1 VLRIAFDDVSLYR
14 RTQEELS
21 YDLKRLIFRTI
32 TRQYVKPNRRRVLD
46 HVTLRIESGEKVG
59 ILGTN
64 GSGKSTLLKVVCRIL
79 TPTSG
84 RVFVHGKIAP
94 LIELGAGFESESSV
108 VENIIYYGML
118 LGFSRNDMRQRTK
131 SILDFAE
138 LHDHAGEP
146 LKTLSS
152 GMYARLGFAIA
163 TEVRPDILLL
173 DEVLSVGDERFK
185 MKCKERIQRFWDD
198 HSTIIVVSHDLDFL
212 ASSCE
217 RVIWLD
223 AGRVV
228 AIGPAEPIVRSYYDS
243 VHSIER
249 SQPAVAS
256 APAPPL
262 AAPPSSAAPPA
273 GEPAVEAV
281 GVK

>member
-1 VLRIAFDDVSLYR
+1 MVRIALDDVTLYR
-14 RTQEELS
+14 RTQEELA
-21 YDLKRLIFRTI
+21 YDLKRLVFRAI
-32 TRQYVKPNRRRVLD
+32 TRQYVKPNRRKVLD
-46 HVTLRIESGEKVG
+46 HVTLRIASGEKVG

-64 GSGKSTLLKVVCRIL
+64 GSGKSTLLKVICRIL
-79 TPTSG
+79 SPTSG

-108 VENIIYYGML
+108 VENILYYGML
-118 LGFSRNDMRQRTK
+118 LGFSRSEMKRRTN

-185 MKCKERIQRFWDD
+185 MKCKERLERFWDA

-212 ASSCE
+212 ATSCE

-228 AIGPAEPIVRSYYDS
+228 TSGPAQTIVRNYYDS
-243 VHSIER
+243 VHS
-249 SQPAVAS
+249 PANGAA
-256 APAPPL
+256 APAP
-262 AAPPSSAAPPA
+262 AAA
-273 GEPAVEAV
+273 
-281 GVK
+281 K

>member
-14 RTQEELS
+14 RTQEELA

-32 TRQYVKPNRRRVLD
+32 TRQYVKPNRRKVLERVS
-46 HVTLRIESGEKVG
+46 LRIESGEKVG
-59 ILGTN
+59 ILGNN
-64 GSGKSTLLKVVCRIL
+64 GSGKSTLLKVICRIL
-79 TPTSG
+79 PPTSG
-84 RVFVHGKIAP
+84 RVFVNGKIAP

-118 LGFSRNDMRQRTK
+118 LGFSRNDMKRRTN

-185 MKCKERIQRFWDD
+185 MKCKERIGRFWDD

-223 AGRVV
+223 GGRVV
-228 AIGPAEPIVRSYYDS
+228 ATGPAEKIVDSYYES
-243 VHSIER
+243 VHFKPR
-249 SQPAVAS
+249 PVAKV
-256 APAPPL
+256 
-262 AAPPSSAAPPA
+262 AAAGVAAA
-273 GEPAVEAV
+273 AL
-281 GVK
+281 K

>member
-14 RTQEELS
+14 RTQEEMA
-21 YDLKRLIFRTI
+21 YDLKRLIFRAM
-32 TRQYVKPNRRRVLD
+32 TRQYVKPNRRKVLD
-46 HVTLRIESGEKVG
+46 KVTLRIESGEKVG

-64 GSGKSTLLKVVCRIL
+64 GSGKSTLLKVICRIL

-94 LIELGAGFESESSV
+94 LIELGAGFESDSSV

-118 LGFSRNDMRQRTK
+118 LGFSRNDMRRRTG

-185 MKCKERIQRFWDD
+185 IKCKERIQRFWDD
-198 HSTIIVVSHDLDFL
+198 HSTIIVVSHDLEFL

-223 AGRVV
+223 NGRIV
-228 AIGPAEPIVRSYYDS
+228 ATGDAETIVRSYYDS
-243 VHSIER
+243 VHSIGR
-249 SQPAVAS
+249 DKAAVAPKKIAAS
-256 APAPPL
+256 GATADSTAPAP
-262 AAPPSSAAPPA
+262 ASAA
-273 GEPAVEAV
+273 AVH
-281 GVK
+281 